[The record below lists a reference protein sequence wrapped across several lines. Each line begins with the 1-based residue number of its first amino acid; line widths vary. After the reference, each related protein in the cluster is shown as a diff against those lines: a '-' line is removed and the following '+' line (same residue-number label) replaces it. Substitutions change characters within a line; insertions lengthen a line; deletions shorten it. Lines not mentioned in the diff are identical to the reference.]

1 MKKFNRNV
9 IIKGKFK
16 EYVRIEKK
24 NIRCIGNIYM
34 YKLFKNIIIQKVI
47 SINVIKIWPKSRIS
61 LGKEFYS
68 IYIYIYTGFKYKRV
82 VMCEKQSLSKL
93 IKI

>member
-1 MKKFNRNV
+1 
-9 IIKGKFK
+9 
-16 EYVRIEKK
+16 
-24 NIRCIGNIYM
+24 M

-47 SINVIKIWPKSRIS
+47 SINLIKIWPKSRIS
-61 LGKEFYS
+61 LGKKIF
-68 IYIYIYTGFKYKRV
+68 YIYIYTGFKYKRV